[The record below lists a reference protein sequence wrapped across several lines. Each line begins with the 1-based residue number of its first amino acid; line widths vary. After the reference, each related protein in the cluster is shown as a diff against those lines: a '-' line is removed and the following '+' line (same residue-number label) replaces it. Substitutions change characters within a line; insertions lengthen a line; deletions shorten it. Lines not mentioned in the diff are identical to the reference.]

1 MIIKRTEITLMKR
14 KYKRYSL
21 TIGSCNPGVP
31 ILK

>member
-1 MIIKRTEITLMKR
+1 MKRTETTLMKR

-21 TIGSCNPGVP
+21 TIGSSNPGVP